1 LRLVS
6 LGVPYEVAA
15 KLSPAQRL
23 AYTVILIELQGRR
36 FDWDAM
42 RWKRK

>member
-15 KLSPAQRL
+15 KLSPAQRV
-23 AYTVILIELQGRR
+23 AYLVILIELQGPR
-36 FDWDAM
+36 FDWDEFC
-42 RWKRK
+42 WKRK